1 MQEIHRLSQIVKTQ
15 REDLKDILKRQS
27 DLEREIS
34 NLRKDYLGRKP
45 LSKEDVEKLVLKI
58 SEQPKFI
65 EKQTEALTEELSR
78 KVDKVEGLIH
88 RLEKVLTG

>member
-1 MQEIHRLSQIVKTQ
+1 MKTQ

-45 LSKEDVEKLVLKI
+45 LSKEDVEELVLKI